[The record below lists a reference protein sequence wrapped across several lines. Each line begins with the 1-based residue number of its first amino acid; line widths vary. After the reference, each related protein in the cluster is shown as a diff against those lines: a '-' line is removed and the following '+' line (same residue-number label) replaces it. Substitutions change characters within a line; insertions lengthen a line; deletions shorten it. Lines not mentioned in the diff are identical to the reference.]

1 MAVKTVAL
9 ETIAA
14 KTKTVAT
21 VAIDKALAVKTVAT
35 ETIATKTETVAIKTE
50 VIEAKADAD
59 QNVRLT
65 TMGPATVRVTRT
77 GQAMATTANAGQLAD
92 PVVVPQ
98 AMTPMTATRTI
109 GTARTITTP
118 TLVQPMVPQRTGDQ
132 TTVAG
137 EAAPLPHLHSSL

>member
-14 KTKTVAT
+14 KTKTVA
-21 VAIDKALAVKTVAT
+21 IDKALAVKTVAT
-35 ETIATKTETVAIKTE
+35 ETIAAKTE

-59 QNVRLT
+59 QNVRPT

-92 PVVVPQ
+92 LVVVPQ